1 MPPRIL
7 IADDN
12 LILRKALR
20 QYLEGIGGWE
30 VIEASDGEEAV
41 TTAIEARPNVIV
53 VDLAMPGKDGFA
65 TAREISKLLPEI
77 PILMCTMHM
86 SAHVEA
92 EAKKSGIR
100 KVLSKADSSLVVPTI
115 RQLLNLQEPRTQD
128 PDSIPIP
135 TVASNPVAPPA
146 ISPSNPAEPAAD
158 SPSKF
163 PKNVA

>member
-7 IADDN
+7 IADDH
-12 LILRKALR
+12 LTFRKALR
-20 QYLEGIGGWE
+20 QYLEGVDGWE

-41 TTAIEARPNVIV
+41 ARSIEARPNVIV

-65 TAREISKLLPEI
+65 TAREISKLLPET

-100 KVLSKADSSLVVPTI
+100 KVLSKTDTSLVVPAI
-115 RQLLNLQEPRTQD
+115 RQLLNLQEPQNQD
-128 PDSIPIP
+128 SQSIPIP
-135 TVASNPVAPPA
+135 PVASGSVPPA
-146 ISPSNPAEPAAD
+146 ALSLSNPAEPVAD
-158 SPSKF
+158 PPSDL